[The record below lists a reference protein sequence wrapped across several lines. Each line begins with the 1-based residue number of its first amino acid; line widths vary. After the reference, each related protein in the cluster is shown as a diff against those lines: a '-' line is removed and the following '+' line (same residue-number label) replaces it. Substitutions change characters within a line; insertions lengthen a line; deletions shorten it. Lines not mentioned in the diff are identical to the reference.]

1 MTCVHCLRRKECA
14 KQRKLMLTVDDIGEY
29 TYQRNVEKDCLNF
42 LDGDAAL
49 DLIKRQQALI
59 EELQSIVFKQ
69 EEDKQKAQAENER
82 LQGVIDSFT
91 VIGKLYSEIKSE
103 ARKELAEIVHGIISP
118 EYDEYHKAIDNLLK
132 ELDGKENSDE
142 NNSKH

>member
-49 DLIKRQQALI
+49 DLIKRQQAEI
-59 EELQSIVFKQ
+59 
-69 EEDKQKAQAENER
+69 ER
-82 LQGVIDSFT
+82 LKSKYEIVYQP
-91 VIGKLYSEIKSE
+91 KAMIKSE
-103 ARKELAEIVHGIISP
+103 ARREFAEIVHGIISP
-118 EYDEYHKAIDNLLK
+118 EYGGYHKAIDHLLEEMEK
-132 ELDGKENSDE
+132 EV
-142 NNSKH
+142 